1 MKKVLAIVVLG
12 LLWSNSVFA
21 EIDAEK
27 IKTIKCELDS
37 IEEGGEKLDKEEI
50 KKQWYEEGGHKVEK
64 FIIKKNRIKSKM
76 YHFDNL
82 FIKDNIITGHNY
94 RKIKQSVNAA
104 VKHLGKE
111 NDLLLDEDEFITFET
126 KMSILIDLYKMS
138 ALVKQQLIMSDD
150 KTVEEMPPISFS
162 YLNCIAK

>member
-1 MKKVLAIVVLG
+1 MMKKLLVIIVLG
-12 LLWSNSVFA
+12 LLWAPSVFA

-111 NDLLLDEDEFITFET
+111 NDLLLDEDEFITFEISVGNNNLLIEQL
-126 KMSILIDLYKMS
+126 KSLNEFYKSGILSKDEFKKAKKKI
-138 ALVKQQLIMSDD
+138 
-150 KTVEEMPPISFS
+150 
-162 YLNCIAK
+162 LN